1 MNVRTIGIDARSM
14 AGQPT
19 GVGRY
24 VLNLVRAMAPMDRS
38 LRLRLYLPQPLEGP
52 EEPWRRLVETVV
64 LPAPGGLG
72 GLDNAFTWNHLRL
85 PLHLARNPVDL
96 FHGPFYTLPAWCPA
110 PAVVTIHDI
119 TFDLHPEWF
128 TRRARLSFS
137 GFAASSAR
145 KARHVLTVSEQ
156 SRSDIIERYGLRADR
171 VTSILLAP
179 DPVFTATVDAA
190 SGARGAAG
198 PAAPGA
204 AARTR
209 IGAGEPFILHVGS
222 ITPRRNVE
230 RLLEA
235 FARVRAKVDAW
246 LVLAGRVEPPS
257 RPLQPLIDKL
267 GLTDRVKVC
276 GYVGGDELV
285 DLYRGASA
293 LVCPSLY
300 EGFGL
305 PVAEA
310 MACGVPTVVSRT
322 SCFPEVA
329 GPAALFVDPEDT
341 ESIAGGLL
349 SVLTDAPLR
358 ERLIAAGRERARQLS
373 WERTAEKT
381 LAVYEAALGSR
392 AGAAVAS

>member
-1 MNVRTIGIDARSM
+1 MKPRIIGIDARSM

-38 LRLRLYLPQPLEGP
+38 LRLRLYLPQPLAGP
-52 EEPWRRLVETVV
+52 AEPWHQLVETVV
-64 LPAPGGLG
+64 LPTPGGLG

-137 GFAASSAR
+137 GFAAASAR
-145 KARHVLTVSEQ
+145 KARHVLTVSER
-156 SRSDIIERYGLRADR
+156 SRSDIIERYGLPQDR
-171 VTSILLAP
+171 VTSALLAP
-179 DPVFTATVDAA
+179 DPQFIADAV
-190 SGARGAAG
+190 GAVGS
-198 PAAPGA
+198 AAPA
-204 AARTR
+204 S
-209 IGAGEPFILHVGS
+209 AGSPRILHVGS
-222 ITPRRNVE
+222 ITPRRNIE

-235 FARVRAKVDAW
+235 FAQVRARVDAH

-257 RPLQPLIDKL
+257 RPVQPLIERL

-276 GYVGGDELV
+276 GYVGGAELV
-285 DLYRGASA
+285 ELYRGASA

-310 MACGVPTVVSRT
+310 MACGVPAVVSRT

-329 GPAALFVDPEDT
+329 GSAALFVDPEDT
-341 ESIAGGLL
+341 GSIVRGLL
-349 SVLTDAPLR
+349 AVLTDEPLR
-358 ERLIAAGRERARQLS
+358 ERLIAAGRERARELS

-381 LAVYEAALGSR
+381 LAVYEAAIGSR